1 MLVTA
6 AVVVLTTL
14 LAGPLGFVLG
24 LFAVIGVSVPLILHR
39 DGRRKRSQ
47 LSQNVSELEDRVE
60 QLETELQIADGENE
74 SADESPT

>member
-1 MLVTA
+1 MLVAA

-24 LFAVIGVSVPLILHR
+24 LVAVIGGSVPLILHR

-74 SADESPT
+74 SADESSP